1 MKITVNTLRQL
12 IKEALSEALSDQKP
26 IPSYDGANP
35 QNLFREIIR
44 DYDIFVTKED
54 IHNYGSD
61 GIAET
66 MDGKY
71 KMEYGLRT
79 RSGDTWF
86 EFTGSGADEWFNAGS
101 GGHSYEWQRETID
114 KVLKYLEPYKKPNYV
129 NEGQADNAPSIPFE
143 LVGASPKEIASYI
156 QKNYIMYPEQDNSGD
171 YLVLVTPEESRRLVA
186 VDKYLYLTYDNK
198 KSAVIKKILVDLTK
212 SSNEV
217 IEKRINKILQLLEP
231 FKK

>member
-1 MKITVNTLRQL
+1 MKITINTLRQL
-12 IKEALSEALSDQKP
+12 IKEALSEQKP

-44 DYDIFVTKED
+44 DYDIFVTKENL
-54 IHNYGSD
+54 HNYGAD

-101 GGHSYEWQRETID
+101 GGHSYKWQRETID
-114 KVLKYLEPYKKPNYV
+114 KVLKYLEPYKK
-129 NEGQADNAPSIPFE
+129 
-143 LVGASPKEIASYI
+143 
-156 QKNYIMYPEQDNSGD
+156 
-171 YLVLVTPEESRRLVA
+171 
-186 VDKYLYLTYDNK
+186 
-198 KSAVIKKILVDLTK
+198 
-212 SSNEV
+212 
-217 IEKRINKILQLLEP
+217 
-231 FKK
+231 